1 MIYTITSTLPLQHGG
16 RTKALLNR
24 IKLIDQALNINT
36 TILTT
41 NYNANYNDIYKS
53 YLEDEKITTN

>member
-41 NYNANYNDIYKS
+41 NYNANYNDIYNS
-53 YLEDEKITTN
+53 Y